1 MAWEDFK
8 FTPED
13 GLENTT
19 TFPSKPGSG
28 AAARAQ
34 PMTLFN
40 QIKTFLNG
48 TIKTSVTGNALRDI
62 MGVKYKG

>member
-1 MAWEDFK
+1 MAWQDFD
-8 FTPED
+8 FTPSD
-13 GLENTT
+13 GLSNTP
-19 TFPSKPGSG
+19 TFESKPTSG
-28 AAARAQ
+28 ARAREQ
-34 PMTLFN
+34 FMIILN